1 MQVKITRKV
10 QLIQL
15 KQMGSNSF
23 SLIYSVNVAE
33 FYIKWIK
40 LQLWSNFKEDKSLFS
55 LVQFSCSLINTV
67 NIDSVHLLY
76 VAKFYIREIY
86 SLSIVKQLFR
96 KQLCH
101 YITQFI
107 SMLF

>member
-40 LQLWSNFKEDKSLFS
+40 LQLWSNFKED
-55 LVQFSCSLINTV
+55 I
-67 NIDSVHLLY
+67 I
-76 VAKFYIREIY
+76 
-86 SLSIVKQLFR
+86 
-96 KQLCH
+96 
-101 YITQFI
+101 
-107 SMLF
+107 